1 MTTIC
6 AKDGIIASDTRM
18 TGGSYMTEGLK
29 KVFQV
34 GDEWIGLAG
43 EVCKF
48 PEFIDWYRGDTD
60 EKPNIEDMEVLVMHK
75 NGDLSIFEGKCVAIP
90 VGKCGAIGSGAQF
103 AMGAMYAGKTA
114 KESIKIAAQ
123 LDQNTGKRVKTY
135 TNK

>member
-60 EKPNIEDMEVLVMHK
+60 EKPDIDGMEVMVMHK
-75 NGDLSIFEGKCVAIP
+75 SGELSIFEGKCVAIP
-90 VGKCGAIGSGAQF
+90 VGKMGAIGSGTQF
-103 AMGAMYAGKTA
+103 AMGAMAFGATA
-114 KESIKIAAQ
+114 KEAIKVAAKF
-123 LDQNTGKRVKTY
+123 DEHTGKRVKTY
-135 TNK
+135 TNR